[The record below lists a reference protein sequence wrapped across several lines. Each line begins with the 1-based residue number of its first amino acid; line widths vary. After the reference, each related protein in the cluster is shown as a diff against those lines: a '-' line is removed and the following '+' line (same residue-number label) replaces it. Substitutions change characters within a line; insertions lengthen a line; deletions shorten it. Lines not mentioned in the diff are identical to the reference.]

1 MLILLLYMSLKFI
14 DLHSDFIK
22 YPTFPTVQKIIM
34 FSIQLPKPS
43 W

>member
-1 MLILLLYMSLKFI
+1 MLILLLYMSQKCI

-22 YPTFPTVQKIIM
+22 YPTFPTVQKIM
-34 FSIQLPKPS
+34 FSIQLPKPP